1 MTAGA
6 TLEGQ
11 RSHRGRC
18 SPTPTTTRDRLLL
31 LDGVCADWCALDA
44 VEPAP
49 GRGGRPRDGMPVDEM
64 HRAQCRGGCDIYL
77 RGVDCDGY
85 FRTVEVTTASAYL
98 HGDYPAGLPGTVDRG
113 ARVVLSMEGD
123 ELQDGRSLDLDGRPE
138 VFITPPEARSL
149 AAALIA
155 VADRLERPGGP
166 R

>member
-1 MTAGA
+1 MTPKPLFAYPDSD
-6 TLEGQ
+6 EG
-11 RSHRGRC
+11 
-18 SPTPTTTRDRLLL
+18 PTVALY
-31 LDGVCADWCALDA
+31 GICADWCAVDA

-49 GRGGRPRDGMPVDEM
+49 ARSGHPREGMPVDEM

-113 ARVVLSMEGD
+113 ARVVLKMEGD
-123 ELQDGRSLDLDGRPE
+123 ELQDGRSLDMDGRPE

-155 VADRLERPGGP
+155 AADRLERPGGP